1 MVIFCKMLINKKIK
15 IKTLKIRK
23 NEVKGV
29 SLTLEMFI
37 KPLKIKSMD

>member
-1 MVIFCKMLINKKIK
+1 MVIFCKMLINKK